1 MITTF
6 DCCFCF
12 VVFLRKKRSEF
23 FWSLLSVVF
32 GPKTKHIP
40 HKQDPQRK
48 HAEETSSER
57 EKQTLRGQRTRTL
70 FYTERTFV
78 HLESIASVVFIGR
91 EWIFSA
97 RERFRESFL
106 PPAYWRSN
114 PKWAGFGKALRLCK
128 DDATFCVH
136 LFPSKLTRAIFFH
149 PHLHRSRE
157 YFANLAVR
165 WCQKTKPW
173 RGSSLETWLN
183 LQPFAI
189 SKRRARTK
197 RILYRRCTER
207 CTTPSLLRFTA
218 KSWECDPERRE
229 ESENRLAEHRENKRS
244 KSLLHPCRDCCCSI
258 LKDFTT
264 TRHDWWYD
272 RTSLFC
278 NV

>member
-1 MITTF
+1 MLVKNTSPHKEKSSCRRNVERTGETNPPGPEDTCVVLHGANICSSRIDRECRFYRSRVDVFRAWTISR
-6 DCCFCF
+6 
-12 VVFLRKKRSEF
+12 VVFAPGLCDVQTQNERVLEKRGD
-23 FWSLLSVVF
+23 L
-32 GPKTKHIP
+32 
-40 HKQDPQRK
+40 QR
-48 HAEETSSER
+48 R
-57 EKQTLRGQRTRTL
+57 E
-70 FYTERTFV
+70 
-78 HLESIASVVFIGR
+78 
-91 EWIFSA
+91 
-97 RERFRESFL
+97 
-106 PPAYWRSN
+106 
-114 PKWAGFGKALRLCK
+114 

-149 PHLHRSRE
+149 PHSNRSRE

-183 LQPFAI
+183 LQLFAI

-207 CTTPSLLRFTA
+207 CTTLSLLRFTA